1 MQHTI
6 NRKWA
11 IAFGTLLVFPTAY
24 FIFISE
30 LKYGLGLPNLFDAA
44 QPLLERLGIKQSP
57 RLNINLLILFGPFI
71 AMIINLFSVLRIEW
85 FNETESFSFKVSFE
99 KHWWNMMLVFFS
111 ALLLSVL
118 FFYAIGENCHC

>member
-24 FIFISE
+24 FIFISV

-44 QPLLERLGIKQSP
+44 QPLLERLGINNH
-57 RLNINLLILFGPFI
+57 RG
-71 AMIINLFSVLRIEW
+71 
-85 FNETESFSFKVSFE
+85 
-99 KHWWNMMLVFFS
+99 
-111 ALLLSVL
+111 
-118 FFYAIGENCHC
+118 

>member
-11 IAFGTLLVFPTAY
+11 IAFGTLLAFPTAY
-24 FIFISE
+24 FIFISV

-57 RLNINLLILFGPFI
+57 GLNINLLILFGPFI

>member
-24 FIFISE
+24 FIFISV

-99 KHWWNMMLVFFS
+99 KHWWNMMLVFIS

>member
-24 FIFISE
+24 FIFISV

-57 RLNINLLILFGPFI
+57 GLNINLFILFGPFI

-99 KHWWNMMLVFFS
+99 KHWWNMMLVFIS

>member
-11 IAFGTLLVFPTAY
+11 MAFGALLAFPTAY
-24 FIFISE
+24 FIFISV

-44 QPLLERLGIKQSP
+44 QPLLERLGIKQSLG
-57 RLNINLLILFGPFI
+57 LNINLLILFGPFI

-85 FNETESFSFKVSFE
+85 FNETESFSFKASFE
-99 KHWWNMMLVFFS
+99 KHWWNVMLVFFS
-111 ALLLSVL
+111 ALLLAVL